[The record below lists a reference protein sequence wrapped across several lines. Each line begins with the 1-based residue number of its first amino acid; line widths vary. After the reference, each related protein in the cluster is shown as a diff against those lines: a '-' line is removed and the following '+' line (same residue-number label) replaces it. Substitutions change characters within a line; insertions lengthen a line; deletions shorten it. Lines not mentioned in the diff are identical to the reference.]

1 MKCHF
6 EKQHSRKS
14 IRLKDYD
21 YSQEGAY
28 FVTIC
33 AYGKK
38 CILGDVID
46 WRVELSPIG
55 QIVCAFWFEIPKH
68 FEVVQLDEF
77 VVMPNHVHGIVMI
90 TGKRTSVKCTGVKSN
105 APTRGNDYYS
115 HISPRKDTLSVI
127 VRTYKSAVS
136 RWCRQNGYK
145 DFRWQRNY
153 YEHVIRNEDDL
164 VKIREY
170 IANNAVKW
178 DLDNENPA
186 ARIEKPA

>member
-6 EKQHSRKS
+6 EKQLRRRS

-38 CILGDVID
+38 CIFGDVID
-46 WRVELSPIG
+46 YRVELSPIG
-55 QIVCAFWFEIPKH
+55 QIVSKFWFEIPKH
-68 FEVVQLDEF
+68 FGSVYLDEF
-77 VVMPNHVHGIVMI
+77 VVMPSHIHGIVMI
-90 TGKRTSVKCTGVKSN
+90 TGKRRGVKFN
-105 APTRGNDYYS
+105 APTRDDDYYS
-115 HISPRKDTLSVI
+115 RISPRKDTLSVI

-136 RWCRQNGYK
+136 SWCRKNGCE
-145 DFRWQRNY
+145 DFHWQRNY
-153 YEHVIRNEDDL
+153 YEHVIRSDDDL
-164 VKIREY
+164 VQIREY

-186 ARIEKPA
+186 IRIEKPA